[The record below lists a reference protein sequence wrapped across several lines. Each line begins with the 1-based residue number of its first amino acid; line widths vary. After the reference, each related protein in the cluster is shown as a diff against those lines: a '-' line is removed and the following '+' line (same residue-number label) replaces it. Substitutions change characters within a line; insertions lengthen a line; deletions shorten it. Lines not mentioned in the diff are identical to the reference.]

1 MMIIRFPAFN
11 GNIRSDQSL
20 SHVRLFAT
28 PWIAARQASLSF
40 TISWSLP
47 KFMFLSWWCY
57 YTISSSAALFFFC
70 LQSFPG
76 SGPFSNESALPIRWP
91 KYWSFSFSI
100 SPSSEYSG
108 LISFKIEWFDLLAV
122 QRTLKS
128 LLQQHSLK
136 ASVLWHSAF
145 FMVQLSQPYVTTGK
159 TIALTIQIFVGTLWT
174 GPFRYDLNQIPYN
187 YTVEVMNR
195 FKGLDVLSRVP
206 EELWTEFHNIVQEA
220 VKRSHPI
227 EK

>member
-1 MMIIRFPAFN
+1 MPEKWDKKKFIYIYPYISYMLYMLYILFIYIYHLNTYICVYIYTHTSVGCCSVSKSCPA
-11 GNIRSDQSL
+11 L
-20 SHVRLFAT
+20 AT
-28 PWIAARQASLSF
+28 PQTATCQASLSF

-108 LISFKIEWFDLLAV
+108 LISFRMDWFDLFAV
-122 QRTLKS
+122 QVTFKS
-128 LLQQHSLK
+128 LLQHHNLK
-136 ASVLWHSAF
+136 ASILQCSAF
-145 FMVQLSQPYVTTGK
+145 LMVQLTYP
-159 TIALTIQIFVGTLWT
+159 
-174 GPFRYDLNQIPYN
+174 
-187 YTVEVMNR
+187 
-195 FKGLDVLSRVP
+195 
-206 EELWTEFHNIVQEA
+206 
-220 VKRSHPI
+220 
-227 EK
+227 